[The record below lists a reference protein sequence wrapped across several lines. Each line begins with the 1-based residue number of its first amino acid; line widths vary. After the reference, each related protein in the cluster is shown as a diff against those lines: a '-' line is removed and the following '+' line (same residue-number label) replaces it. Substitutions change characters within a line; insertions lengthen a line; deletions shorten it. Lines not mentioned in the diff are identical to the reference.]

1 MTENGPDF
9 VSETSFDNFPEF
21 QRINNA
27 DGSFSLK
34 AKKHER
40 LVALD
45 NCTIFILPR
54 PGKGLVSTCNNKS
67 FPEGKLRRK
76 REEKL
81 KWDDLFAVS
90 EDGERGDENV
100 NQNPVKEKLKLEPV
114 SRNVFN
120 FFGSPSQLRFYVAKK
135 DLGIQ
140 KAPPNLYFLLAEE
153 SDLPKSANGTHYRPF
168 KITGGQE
175 LHKQRT
181 KFEKLLEVH
190 NLEIAD
196 GSEIADGGNFVLDD
210 KVNNKRFCHYYTY
223 SHRYNQPFFGMIKE
237 MPQFSSILIN
247 I

>member
-1 MTENGPDF
+1 MIENGPDF

-34 AKKHER
+34 AKKHEQ
-40 LVALD
+40 LVSLD
-45 NCTIFILPR
+45 NCTTFNLPR
-54 PGKGLVSTCNNKS
+54 PGGGLVSTCNNKT
-67 FPEGKLRRK
+67 FPEEVKLRRK
-76 REEKL
+76 REWDYFL
-81 KWDDLFAVS
+81 KNS
-90 EDGERGDENV
+90 TRGLIHEPNL
-100 NQNPVKEKLKLEPV
+100 VKEKLKLETV
-114 SRNVFN
+114 SRNTFN
-120 FFGSPSQLRFYVAKK
+120 FFGLPFQLRFYVAKK
-135 DLGIQ
+135 YLGV
-140 KAPPNLYFLLAEE
+140 KSAPPNLYFLLAEE
-153 SDLPKSANGTHYRPF
+153 SDLPKAANGTHYRPF

-223 SHRYNQPFFGMIKE
+223 SYNWHQPFFGMIK
-237 MPQFSSILIN
+237 
-247 I
+247 

>member
-9 VSETSFDNFPEF
+9 VSETTFDNFPEF
-21 QRINNA
+21 QRIHNA

-45 NCTIFILPR
+45 NCTTFILPR

-67 FPEGKLRRK
+67 FPEEGKLRRK
-76 REEKL
+76 RMRSPISYITKEEVNSTKEV
-81 KWDDLFAVS
+81 KVS

-120 FFGSPSQLRFYVAKK
+120 FIGSPNQLRFFVVKK
-135 DLGIQ
+135 NLGIE

-181 KFEKLLEVH
+181 IFERLLEVH

-223 SHRYNQPFFGMIKE
+223 SYNWHQPFFGMIK
-237 MPQFSSILIN
+237 
-247 I
+247 